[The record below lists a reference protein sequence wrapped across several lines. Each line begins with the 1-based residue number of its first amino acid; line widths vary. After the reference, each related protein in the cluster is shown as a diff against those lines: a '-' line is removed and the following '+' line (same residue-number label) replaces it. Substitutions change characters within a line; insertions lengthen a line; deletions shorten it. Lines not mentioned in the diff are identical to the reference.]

1 MKIFLTGS
9 EGMLG
14 YDIVRVFDNFEMTCP
29 TRHALDI
36 TALDDVIN
44 AVRESRPDCIIH
56 AAAYTNVDGAEAE
69 PEAAYKVNG
78 KGTRNLVMAAEE
90 LRVPIVYISTDY
102 VFDGS
107 KTGQYDEWDR
117 TSPVNQYGLSKR
129 MGEDFVSS
137 LTNRYYI
144 VRTSWLWGK
153 NGKNFVDTI
162 SRLLDERESLD
173 VVDDQRGCPT
183 FTYDL
188 AVKLRELI
196 QKGYGTYHI
205 TNSCDCS
212 WHGFASKIAELRGI
226 RKKINPVSTD
236 KFPRPAKR
244 PVNSVLG
251 NTMLRLEGIEPARRW
266 EEALEDYLKIP

>member
-29 TRHALDI
+29 PRQALDI

-56 AAAYTNVDGAEAE
+56 TAAYTNVDGAEAE

-129 MGEDFVSS
+129 
-137 LTNRYYI
+137 
-144 VRTSWLWGK
+144 
-153 NGKNFVDTI
+153 
-162 SRLLDERESLD
+162 
-173 VVDDQRGCPT
+173 
-183 FTYDL
+183 
-188 AVKLRELI
+188 
-196 QKGYGTYHI
+196 
-205 TNSCDCS
+205 
-212 WHGFASKIAELRGI
+212 
-226 RKKINPVSTD
+226 
-236 KFPRPAKR
+236 
-244 PVNSVLG
+244 
-251 NTMLRLEGIEPARRW
+251 
-266 EEALEDYLKIP
+266 